1 MHLYT
6 LDENHQENS
15 QGVAKNKPKA
25 INLTHLGRKE
35 CEKRTRYLQKADSFA
50 ILLRNRN
57 GCTIDE
63 GQGVGGDFYDGR
75 ATYEV

>member
-35 CEKRTRYLQKADSFA
+35 CEKRPRYLQKADSFA
-50 ILLRNRN
+50 ILL
-57 GCTIDE
+57 
-63 GQGVGGDFYDGR
+63 
-75 ATYEV
+75 